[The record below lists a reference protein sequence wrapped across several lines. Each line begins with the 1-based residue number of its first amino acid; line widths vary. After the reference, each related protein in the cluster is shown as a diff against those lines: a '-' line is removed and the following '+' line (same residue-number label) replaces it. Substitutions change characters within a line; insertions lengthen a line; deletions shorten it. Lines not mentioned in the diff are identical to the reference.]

1 MKGLSVPI
9 ICVGMCLFLASGCEK
24 STVRKTEVAATKA
37 DCSRFELMAEK
48 LKVRTDRSN
57 KKLLV
62 LISDGRFNVPGAD
75 EIDQNIVFS
84 LLSKDSFDVVLQINS
99 MQELAETLPC
109 NRQLEQIKDTM
120 REANMLNYGRKSN

>member
-1 MKGLSVPI
+1 
-9 ICVGMCLFLASGCEK
+9 
-24 STVRKTEVAATKA
+24 
-37 DCSRFELMAEK
+37 MAEK

-120 REANMLNYGRKSN
+120 REANILNYGRKSN